1 MISFAE
7 HIKEIDEGVND
18 PAIFKAIFLAGGP
31 GSGKSFI
38 VGKTGLTSLGF
49 KVVNPDTAFEKA
61 LNKAGLEMNPDNI
74 FSIKGQDIRGRAKEL
89 TNKQQELYVKGRLGL
104 VIDGTGKDA
113 SKILRQRGLLQKL
126 GYSTAM
132 ILVNTDKETA
142 LKRND
147 ARPRRLDPDEVG
159 KMWDEVQSNL
169 GRYQQAFKKRFII
182 VDNSEGKDYNKE
194 TLRAY
199 RIMSKFAKEE
209 PMNPIAKKWIATQ
222 KEEVVVKSSMGKTFT
237 NFITEQKNTHMTHIE
252 DKVLYGGVKGT
263 REAIN
268 ALRNIRDMLA
278 GKSSSKL
285 STKWDGA
292 PAIFCGEDPR
302 DGEFFVAK
310 KGVFNKN
317 PKVYKTDAEIDADT
331 SGDLAD
337 KLKLALKHLK
347 PLGIK
352 QVIQGDFLFTKQ
364 DLTKE
369 KIDGKQYLTFHPN
382 TIVYAVEL
390 GTEAAKEIN
399 NSKIG
404 IVWHTTYTGNTFE
417 DMKASFGVKN
427 PPKSKNVWGQDAM
440 LTNASEATMNEK
452 ETAEVTKNLS
462 TAGFL
467 FNKIAGDTLRELEK
481 NQKLAQTIEQFNNTF
496 VRKGEMHGN
505 SKTHTDRLIKFI
517 QKKYQ
522 KRIDKRKTE
531 KGKSR
536 QQDKLDALL
545 DFFSPQNKKSL
556 ENMFELQ
563 KQLVFAKLKLINR
576 LNSISNIDAFVK
588 TKKGYKTTG
597 AEGYV
602 AIDKLTGGA
611 VKLVDRL
618 EFSYNNFSPDIL
630 KGWDKPK

>member
-1 MISFAE
+1 MLSFAE
-7 HIKEIDEGVND
+7 HIKDIDEGVND

-61 LNKAGLEMNPDNI
+61 LTKAGLEMNPDNI
-74 FSIKGQDIRGRAKEL
+74 FSIKGQDIRGKAKEL
-89 TNKQQELYVKGRLGL
+89 TDKQQALYVKGRLGL

-113 SKILRQRGLLQKL
+113 SKILRQKGLLQKL

-199 RIMSKFAKEE
+199 RIMSKFAKAE
-209 PMNPIAKKWIATQ
+209 PMNPIAKQWIATQ
-222 KEEVVVKSSMGKTFT
+222 KEEYIAEDKQLLAKIKKKYNLTAKQLSYIATLPVPVLTTILNNSLSLIQYLVMSNDTPFT

-364 DLTKE
+364 DLNKE
-369 KIDGKQYLTFHPN
+369 KIDGKSYLTFHPN
-382 TIVYAVEL
+382 TIVYAVEQ
-390 GTEAAKEIN
+390 GTE
-399 NSKIG
+399 SC
-404 IVWHTTYTGNTFE
+404 
-417 DMKASFGVKN
+417 
-427 PPKSKNVWGQDAM
+427 KSN
-440 LTNASEATMNEK
+440 
-452 ETAEVTKNLS
+452 
-462 TAGFL
+462 
-467 FNKIAGDTLRELEK
+467 
-481 NQKLAQTIEQFNNTF
+481 
-496 VRKGEMHGN
+496 
-505 SKTHTDRLIKFI
+505 
-517 QKKYQ
+517 
-522 KRIDKRKTE
+522 
-531 KGKSR
+531 
-536 QQDKLDALL
+536 
-545 DFFSPQNKKSL
+545 
-556 ENMFELQ
+556 
-563 KQLVFAKLKLINR
+563 
-576 LNSISNIDAFVK
+576 
-588 TKKGYKTTG
+588 
-597 AEGYV
+597 
-602 AIDKLTGGA
+602 
-611 VKLVDRL
+611 
-618 EFSYNNFSPDIL
+618 
-630 KGWDKPK
+630 

>member
-7 HIKEIDEGVND
+7 HIKDIEEGVND

-61 LNKAGLEMNPDNI
+61 LTKAGLEMNPDNI

-89 TNKQQELYVKGRLGL
+89 TDKQQALYVKGRLGL

-278 GKSSSKL
+278 GKSSSKI

-302 DGEFFVAK
+302 DNEFFVAK

-331 SGDLAD
+331 TGDLAD

-602 AIDKLTGGA
+602 AIDKLGNGA